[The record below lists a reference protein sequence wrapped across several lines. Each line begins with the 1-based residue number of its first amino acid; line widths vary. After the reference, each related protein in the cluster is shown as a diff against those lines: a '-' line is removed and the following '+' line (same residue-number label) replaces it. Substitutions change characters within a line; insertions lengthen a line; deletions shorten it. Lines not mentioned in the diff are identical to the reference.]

1 MNSKSFEL
9 QRIHSLGF
17 GETKPK
23 CEHVFVRWSP
33 QLNASGEDPLS
44 QTSVKRQ
51 GNKPKTL
58 RQDLPQKETKNA
70 HKLLEAI
77 KTKIEDNDLG
87 HLQGKLAE
95 LSTLLTTIQARQQ
108 EVLDNA
114 ATSNAKVATMEKDW
128 IEVRNE
134 YKKMADAIKGFEDS
148 VSRFKKEVDD
158 LWKGLDAASSPL
170 G

>member
-1 MNSKSFEL
+1 M
-9 QRIHSLGF
+9 SLE
-17 GETKPK
+17 ETEINVGGTKFK
-23 CEHVFVRWSP
+23 GAHIAVVLAFVSTI
-33 QLNASGEDPLS
+33 SGGIWATSEFFSRVGVLEDTVAEMQANIPDLAPLE
-44 QTSVKRQ
+44 V
-51 GNKPKTL
+51 
-58 RQDLPQKETKNA
+58 E
-70 HKLLEAI
+70 LEAI

-95 LSTLLTTIQARQQ
+95 LSTLLATIQSRQQ

-114 ATSNAKVATMEKDW
+114 AASNAKVITMEKDW

-148 VSRFKKEVDD
+148 VGRFKREVDD
-158 LWKGLDAASSPL
+158 LWKGLDAAASPL

>member
-1 MNSKSFEL
+1 MFKDDLLKGKRILVTGGGSGLGKEMSRYFLKYGAEVLICGRRVGVLEDTVAEIQETMPDLEPLKVEL
-9 QRIHSLGF
+9 Q
-17 GETKPK
+17 
-23 CEHVFVRWSP
+23 
-33 QLNASGEDPLS
+33 
-44 QTSVKRQ
+44 
-51 GNKPKTL
+51 
-58 RQDLPQKETKNA
+58 
-70 HKLLEAI
+70 AI
-77 KTKIEDNDLG
+77 QTKIEDNDLG

-134 YKKMADAIKGFEDS
+134 YKKMADAIKGFEES
-148 VSRFKKEVDD
+148 VARFKKEVDD